1 MADELV
7 LRAQRF
13 VNQAYGDK
21 IGMTVEENGRTG
33 WNTMYALTRALQWEL
48 GISPVADSFGPT
60 TLRVLTQKFPRLNS
74 DTVPSAN
81 FCRIIQSAMYC
92 KGYDGG
98 DIDGVYN
105 ANVQAGITRL
115 KQDMGVDGVYPG
127 SDLTPKVF
135 KGLLNMDPYVLVRY
149 GDRPGD
155 EDIRSIQRWLNGR
168 YIHRQDFFVIPCDGH
183 HSRDVA
189 KSMLFAIQYE
199 LGMADGVANG
209 SFGPATQAGL
219 RQHTLRVGS
228 TGVWVNLF
236 TAAMILNQR
245 PHIAFGGTFTSDLS
259 SAVFEFQDF
268 VRISPNGDGDY
279 PTWASLLISYG
290 DQSRSGAACDCIT
303 TITPARAQSLLSA
316 GYVYVGRYLC
326 NVPNGRDKMIKPGEL
341 QTIAA
346 NGLNCFPI
354 YQTFSDGAAYFK
366 YSQGTRDGLDAI
378 DWAKYHGFKDGT
390 RIYFAVDYDAFD
402 HEVTSNILPHF
413 RGIFRAVQENSRYRV
428 GIYGPRNVCRR
439 VREAGYTDASFVSD
453 MSSGFSGNLGFPM
466 PGDWAFDQIATVT
479 VGTGAGT
486 IEIDKNIASGRDVG
500 QSSFDP
506 GADTAG
512 LDVDFNATYR
522 AAMLQEV
529 RSYLESIGVPETGGD
544 GWTDPDWATLG
555 GISNTKAFEL
565 VLSADWLF
573 TSLARQLRVRKAL
586 IQAPV
591 LWELRKFNPLDI
603 AADTAVKTGVDD
615 DCSTGWAQIFAWVA
629 IDARNHCVEQGIIN
643 GSILDDP
650 RDKPSVWTQL
660 NEDPI
665 YNIKSAAYL
674 TLFNA
679 HQINLPRPGL
689 NTSEG
694 DSERI
699 LSRFNGPPVTS
710 DGKPNLPALQY
721 GRELV
726 GLYRVLEKYYRLSRN
741 G

>member
-13 VNQAYGDK
+13 VNQTYGDK

-33 WNTMYALTRALQWEL
+33 WSTMYALTRALQWEL
-48 GISPVADSFGPT
+48 GISPVSDSFGPT
-60 TLRVLTQKFPRLNS
+60 TLRTLTQRFPRLNAT
-74 DTVPSAN
+74 TVPSAN

-98 DIDGVYN
+98 DIDGIYN
-105 ANVQAGITRL
+105 ENVQAGISRM
-115 KQDMGVDGVYPG
+115 KRDMGVDGVYPG

-135 KGLLNMDPYVLVRY
+135 KGLLNMDPYVVVKY

-209 SFGPATQAGL
+209 VFGPATQAGL
-219 RQHTLRVGS
+219 KQHTLTVGS
-228 TGVWVNLF
+228 TGTWVNLF
-236 TAAMILNQR
+236 TAGMILNQR
-245 PHIAFGGTFTSDLS
+245 PHIAFSGTFTSELS
-259 SAVFEFQDF
+259 SQVFEYQDF
-268 VRISPNGDGDY
+268 LQLSLSGDGDY
-279 PTWASLLISYG
+279 STWASLLVSYG
-290 DQSRSGAACDCIT
+290 DQSRSGSACDCVT
-303 TITPARAQSLLSA
+303 TITEARAQALRSA
-316 GYVYVGRYLC
+316 GYFRVGRYLC
-326 NVPNGRDKMIKPGEL
+326 NVPGGRDKMIKPGEL
-341 QTIAA
+341 QTIAS
-346 NGLNCFPI
+346 NGLSCFPI
-354 YQTFSDGAAYFK
+354 YQTFSNGASYFN
-366 YSQGTRDGLDAI
+366 YNQGTRDGLDAI

-390 RIYFAVDYDAFD
+390 RIYFAVDYDAYD

-413 RGIFRAVQENSRYRV
+413 RGIHRAVQENSRYRI

-479 VGTGAGT
+479 VGSGAGA
-486 IEIDKNIASGRDVG
+486 IEIDKNIVSGRDLG

-506 GADTAG
+506 GASTVG
-512 LDVDFNATYR
+512 LDVDFNPAYR
-522 AAMLQEV
+522 DAMLQEV

-544 GWTDPDWATLG
+544 GWTDKDWATLG

-573 TSLARQLRVRKAL
+573 TSLARQLRLRKAL

-591 LWELRKFNPLDI
+591 LWELRKLNPLDF
-603 AADTAVKTGVDD
+603 AADTAVKTGVKD
-615 DCSTGWAQIFAWVA
+615 DCSTGWGQIFAWVA
-629 IDARNHCVEQGIIN
+629 IEARNYCVREGIIN
-643 GSILDDP
+643 GPILDRGQDLG
-650 RDKPSVWTQL
+650 SVWTQL
-660 NEDPI
+660 NEDAI
-665 YNIKSAAYL
+665 YNIKTASYL
-674 TLFNA
+674 TIYNA
-679 HQINLPRPGL
+679 HQISRPRPAPD
-689 NTSEG
+689 TSES
-694 DSERI
+694 DSEMI
-699 LSRFNGPPVTS
+699 LARYNGPLTV
-710 DGKPNLPALQY
+710 DGKPNEPALEY
-721 GRELV
+721 GRQLM

-741 G
+741 Q

>member
-33 WNTMYALTRALQWEL
+33 WSTMYALTRALQWEL

-303 TITPARAQSLLSA
+303 TITQARAQSLLSA

-453 MSSGFSGNLGFPM
+453 MSSGFSGNLGFPHAGGLGLR
-466 PGDWAFDQIATVT
+466 PDRHRHRGNRCRNHRDRQEHRLRTRRRAEQLRPRRGHR
-479 VGTGAGT
+479 GTGRRLQRHVPRRHAPGGALVPGVHRRPRDGWRRLDRPGLGDPGRHLQHQGVRAGPLRGLAVHLARPAAQGPQGPDT
-486 IEIDKNIASGRDVG
+486 GPGALGTAQVQPTGHRRRHGGQDRRGRRLQHRLGPDLRLG
-500 QSSFDP
+500 GHRRAEPLRRAGHHQRFDP
-506 GADTAG
+506 GRPQG
-512 LDVDFNATYR
+512 
-522 AAMLQEV
+522 
-529 RSYLESIGVPETGGD
+529 
-544 GWTDPDWATLG
+544 
-555 GISNTKAFEL
+555 
-565 VLSADWLF
+565 
-573 TSLARQLRVRKAL
+573 
-586 IQAPV
+586 QAV
-591 LWELRKFNPLDI
+591 
-603 AADTAVKTGVDD
+603 GVDPAERGPD
-615 DCSTGWAQIFAWVA
+615 LQ
-629 IDARNHCVEQGIIN
+629 
-643 GSILDDP
+643 
-650 RDKPSVWTQL
+650 
-660 NEDPI
+660 
-665 YNIKSAAYL
+665 
-674 TLFNA
+674 
-679 HQINLPRPGL
+679 HQVGGLP
-689 NTSEG
+689 
-694 DSERI
+694 D
-699 LSRFNGPPVTS
+699 
-710 DGKPNLPALQY
+710 ALQRPPDRPAEA
-721 GRELV
+721 GSEH
-726 GLYRVLEKYYRLSRN
+726 E
-741 G
+741 